1 MVQFCTQTVA
11 TACYDAIMSAVYLI
25 VPVGRVARLLP
36 IAALAC
42 AAPQAF
48 AETALAPATLAG
60 TALVTSASL
69 DQAGLGSQEDAVRCL
84 TLAIAYEAGNEP
96 QVGQE
101 AVAEVILNRTR
112 HTSFP
117 RSVCGVVFQGS
128 ARSTGCQFTFTCDG
142 ALSRQLPARSIE
154 ASRRIAVAALE
165 GGLSPHV
172 PGALNYHA
180 NYVQPVWAST
190 LDRVARIGA
199 HIFYRPAALGA
210 PVGGRNGE
218 REAEFDEAALH
229 ARVAQAYAR
238 YAGPAQPSPAAA
250 LALAPA
256 RAAPS
261 APKVFAPW
269 GLSLNSLS
277 QNTGKA
283 GRP

>member
-11 TACYDAIMSAVYLI
+11 TACYGAVMSAVSLI
-25 VPVGRVARLLP
+25 VPVGRLARLLL
-36 IAALAC
+36 IAALAG

-60 TALVTSASL
+60 TALVTPASL

-142 ALSRQLPARSIE
+142 ALARRLPARSIE

-210 PVGGRNGE
+210 PVGGRTGE
-218 REAEFDEAALH
+218 READFDEAALH

-238 YAGPAQPSPAAA
+238 YAGPAQPSPNTV
-250 LALAPA
+250 LAPV
-256 RAAPS
+256 RVAPS
-261 APKVFAPW
+261 APVTRVFAPW

-277 QNTGKA
+277 LTTGKA
-283 GRP
+283 DRP